1 MEDITTRQIVM
12 FVIALLI
19 AGALTVWGTVFVVDR
34 YLLENPDGT
43 PTRQGGLLPPQSTGK
58 K

>member
-1 MEDITTRQIVM
+1 MESLTTRQIVM

-43 PTRQGGLLPPQSTGK
+43 PARQGGLLPPQSTGK